1 MFGRCA
7 GQSGRPASAVS
18 RSAPKRRATC
28 STPSRASSTGSDSC
42 RWPRPGPGCLT
53 SDPAVAADLLGA
65 ALRLWRGRA
74 LADVADGLT
83 ALAGRIAGLE
93 EARRTALYL
102 RIDADL
108 AAGRHHKLA
117 GSWLNSPRRTR
128 CASGSVPSRCWS
140 CTGVTNGQR
149 RSRLSRRP
157 GLSWPRSSASIPV
170 PIWPGCT
177 RQSCGLIRDWRP
189 L

>member
-1 MFGRCA
+1 M
-7 GQSGRPASAVS
+7 S

-53 SDPAVAADLLGA
+53 SDPAVSADLLGA

-117 GSWLNSPRRTR
+117 GELAELTAAHPLCERFRAQQMLVLYRCDRRAEALAAFQTARAQLAEELGVDPGPDLAWLHEAILR
-128 CASGSVPSRCWS
+128 AD
-140 CTGVTNGQR
+140 
-149 RSRLSRRP
+149 P
-157 GLSWPRSSASIPV
+157 GLEAAVAAS
-170 PIWPGCT
+170 
-177 RQSCGLIRDWRP
+177 
-189 L
+189 